1 MVFILEALP
10 AQHGDA
16 LLLHFGTKQKPALAL
31 IDAGPGG
38 VLEDAVLPR
47 LRSIH
52 EERGNPQRLFLDL
65 GMVSHI
71 DDDHING
78 IEALTTGLVANEI
91 EPPIVFERFWHNS
104 FNDLIDDDD
113 EELGTLKSVVN
124 ASSLGGSV
132 DKNTNAVIASVKQGR
147 QVRLNL
153 EALEIEGNKPFGSL
167 VMAGHKKSPFK
178 LGNLTFTVVA
188 PLMEQVEELQKK
200 WDSDLKKLKKAKTGK
215 AKIAEF
221 LDESVPNLSSI
232 VLLVKSGNKTMLLT
246 GDGRGDHTLE
256 GLEKVKLVKKGGKLH
271 VNVLKL
277 PHHGSVRN
285 VDAGYF
291 KRITADHYIVSA
303 NGRDDNPDLDT
314 LKLIS
319 KARPDDKFTI
329 HFTHTLDEFIDA
341 GVAKQIKAFLDKDAK
356 AGRKYKVK
364 FRDPGQPSIRI
375 EL

>member
-47 LRSIH
+47 LTAIH
-52 EERGNPQRLFLDL
+52 EERGSPQRLFLDL

-78 IEALTTGLVANEI
+78 VETLTTGLVANEI
-91 EPPIVFERFWHNS
+91 QPPIVFQRFWHNS

-124 ASSLGGSV
+124 AASLGGSV
-132 DKNTNAVIASVKQGR
+132 DKDTNAVIASVKQGR

-153 EALEIEGNKPFGSL
+153 EALEIDGNKPFGSL
-167 VMAGHKKSPFK
+167 VVAGHKKSPLK

-188 PLMEQVEELQKK
+188 PLNDQVVKLQKK
-200 WDSDLKKLKKAKTGK
+200 WDTDLKTLKKAKTGK
-215 AKIAEF
+215 AQIAEF
-221 LDESVPNLSSI
+221 LDKSVPNLSSI
-232 VLLVKSGNKTMLLT
+232 VLLVESGNKKMLLT

-256 GLEKVKLVKKGGKLH
+256 GLEKTKLVKKGGKLH
-271 VNVLKL
+271 VDVLKL

-285 VDAGYF
+285 VNAEYF
-291 KRITADHYIVSA
+291 KRITADHYIASA
-303 NGRDDNPDLDT
+303 NGRDGNPDVPT

-319 KARPDDKFTI
+319 DARPDDKFTI
-329 HFTHTLDEFIDA
+329 HFTHTLDEFIDPA
-341 GVAKQIKAFLDKDAK
+341 VAKKIKAFLAKETK
-356 AGRKYKVK
+356 AGRKYGVK
-364 FRDPGQPSIRI
+364 FRDPGEPSIRI
-375 EL
+375 AL